1 MALFVKKLKNAWR
14 WRRTIHERIS
24 HQRIVLLMR
33 SVTNMMEQAISPY
46 IDQTRRIRK
55 RKRRKISF
63 LRRRRMVQPI
73 FWVGSNT
80 NFGNDDDNN
89 KFSKNFANIVIK
101 EAPSSLPY
109 G

>member
-1 MALFVKKLKNAWR
+1 
-14 WRRTIHERIS
+14 
-24 HQRIVLLMR
+24 
-33 SVTNMMEQAISPY
+33 
-46 IDQTRRIRK
+46 
-55 RKRRKISF
+55 
-63 LRRRRMVQPI
+63 MVQPI